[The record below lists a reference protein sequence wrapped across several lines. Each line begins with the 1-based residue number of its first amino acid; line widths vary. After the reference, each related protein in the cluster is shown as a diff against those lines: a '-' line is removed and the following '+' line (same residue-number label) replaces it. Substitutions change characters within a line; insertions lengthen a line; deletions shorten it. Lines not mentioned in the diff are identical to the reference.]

1 MNQISVEHHRG
12 TIDKYHKSPHQ
23 FYFAGM
29 RHSYKVTQLPT
40 NSCVMMVDEHNTRR
54 CIRQSRLISPVRTY
68 TISTPS
74 SHTGITSCCQHAANP
89 LYGMGDELV
98 SSNANS
104 STDNYHILSS
114 SRTGCSGPP
123 PCSTMQ
129 CPELWYTSRSASF
142 ISGQSQYFGSNNQQC
157 NETINDTCTCFRKL
171 RSSLKRLRSFR
182 DGVFL
187 ITCTFSFIVAT
198 IIISM
203 AFIGMTAKRKYFEM
217 TNVDLFALVTAP
229 AITNILQ
236 GLITAS
242 PAFQKRCTAKRL
254 AVTILTCFLNLVV
267 AGIFLYGFAIKV
279 NKEVINKAT
288 MVFVFDMMFA
298 VTLFIGSIASVSS
311 VIRGIFLL
319 HHARKRHIKQKTRRK
334 KSLHKLINT
343 RLDNSS

>member
-1 MNQISVEHHRG
+1 MKV
-12 TIDKYHKSPHQ
+12 DKRKTS
-23 FYFAGM
+23 
-29 RHSYKVTQLPT
+29 
-40 NSCVMMVDEHNTRR
+40 
-54 CIRQSRLISPVRTY
+54 IRQSRPISPVRTY
-68 TISTPS
+68 AISTPG
-74 SHTGITSCCQHAANP
+74 SHTGIISCCRHAVNP
-89 LYGMGDELV
+89 RYRMDDELV
-98 SSNANS
+98 FYAISSA
-104 STDNYHILSS
+104 DNYHILSCSRADQSGS
-114 SRTGCSGPP
+114 SQSDAY
-123 PCSTMQ
+123 Q
-129 CPELWYTSRSASF
+129 ELWHTSGSASLDSSLQRQSEY
-142 ISGQSQYFGSNNQQC
+142 SGSYIKQC
-157 NETINDTCTCFRKL
+157 NETIKDNCTCIGKV
-171 RSSLKRLRSFR
+171 RSSLKQLRSFR

-236 GLITAS
+236 GLITSS

-311 VIRGIFLL
+311 IVRGIILL
-319 HHARKRHIKQKTRRK
+319 HHTRKRQINQKTRRK